1 MFNLHKQD
9 DVLIL
14 LGTLNGIIKIILIV
28 WACETGKNQA
38 QEIRST
44 IHYVLNSIRGEKI
57 KYELQLFSLQT
68 LHCKITF
75 STKGFNVDATFLA
88 IMVGTTATYILISVQ
103 FLVMSHSCDEKS
115 ALNIT

>member
-1 MFNLHKQD
+1 TLY
-9 DVLIL
+9 DVM
-14 LGTLNGIIKIILIV
+14 KIMLIV

-44 IHYVLNSIRGEKI
+44 IHHVLNSIRDEKI

-75 STKGFNVDATFLA
+75 SAKGFNVDATFLA
-88 IMVGTTATYILISVQ
+88 IMVGTTVTYILISVQ

-115 ALNIT
+115 AINVT